1 MSPLENVSVHRATR
15 GPERHARSRSSL
27 GPLLL
32 AALGAAL
39 TVSAAPKS
47 AEASVFDSAT
57 RWPEDADGYV
67 RIPVC
72 IDATSSAQ
80 QRADGAAGGL
90 IHAPNPS
97 LAEVVTRVRTAL
109 QGSWERW
116 SSVRFTGWESCD
128 SLLPATRM
136 SYVGVRIHPDA
147 PNQSD
152 SIGVYNKGGLV
163 QFNPWGAEFNRCIK
177 YNWQTAR
184 VEYSFDCVEQYA
196 IHEMGHAIGFMHEWH
211 HPLVP
216 SGCSQRQPLPASDVA
231 SGWPSSRRYI
241 VVNPGFYDY
250 DSIMT
255 YWGGCSDQ
263 DGVRFGSESL
273 DAVDIQ
279 AVATVYPPVAG
290 APDVCNPGWFGGKRW
305 FCAAQPTVSVGNSC
319 SSGWVECLPH
329 CNPRPFQGEW
339 WTCPTNPSTVTGQ
352 SCSAPWELCGY

>member
-1 MSPLENVSVHRATR
+1 MSPLENVSVHRTTR
-15 GPERHARSRSSL
+15 GPERQVRFRSSL

-39 TVSAAPKS
+39 TVSAAPRS
-47 AEASVFDSAT
+47 AEASVFDSAS

-72 IDATSSAQ
+72 VDPTSSAV

-97 LAEVVTRVRTAL
+97 LADVVTRVRAAL

-136 SYVGVRIHPDA
+136 TYVGVRIHPDA

-152 SIGVYNKGGLV
+152 SIGVYNKGGSV
-163 QFNPWGAEFNRCIK
+163 QFKPWGADFNRCIK
-177 YNWQTAR
+177 YNWQT
-184 VEYSFDCVEQYA
+184 
-196 IHEMGHAIGFMHEWH
+196 
-211 HPLVP
+211 
-216 SGCSQRQPLPASDVA
+216 
-231 SGWPSSRRYI
+231 
-241 VVNPGFYDY
+241 
-250 DSIMT
+250 
-255 YWGGCSDQ
+255 
-263 DGVRFGSESL
+263 
-273 DAVDIQ
+273 
-279 AVATVYPPVAG
+279 
-290 APDVCNPGWFGGKRW
+290 NPGWFAGKRW

-319 SSGWVECLPH
+319 SSGWVECLPR

-352 SCSAPWELCGY
+352 SCAAPWELCGY